1 MKTVQVRV
9 RIPVSLL
16 PQIEQMQMATGLF
29 YPGEVLLLVFQ
40 WFLADA
46 PRPTDKE
53 TAHGNPQSVRE
64 SGAEHFPDLSHPE
77 DQQKEAES
85 VALALRSNRVSEQA
99 GSLQRC
105 GALSLRDFMRSLA
118 G

>member
-1 MKTVQVRV
+1 MKQKPESVQVRV

-16 PQIEQMQMATGLF
+16 PKIEQIRVATGLF

-46 PRPTDKE
+46 PRPTDKD
-53 TAHGNPQSVRE
+53 TAHGNERDTNPPDPESSV
-64 SGAEHFPDLSHPE
+64 AP
-77 DQQKEAES
+77 QQKEIEA
-85 VALALRSNRVSEQA
+85 RVSVQA
-99 GSLQRC
+99 G
-105 GALSLRDFMRSLA
+105 SLRDFMRSLA

>member
-1 MKTVQVRV
+1 MKQKPESVQVRV

-16 PQIEQMQMATGLF
+16 PKIEQIRVATGLF

-46 PRPTDKE
+46 PRPVDKE
-53 TAHGNPQSVRE
+53 TAHGNVQVHTS
-64 SGAEHFPDLSHPE
+64 SDLSEPAPE
-77 DQQKEAES
+77 TS
-85 VALALRSNRVSEQA
+85 VALHQNESEARVSDQA
-99 GSLQRC
+99 G
-105 GALSLRDFMRSLA
+105 SLRDFMRSLA

>member
-1 MKTVQVRV
+1 MKQKPESVQVRV

-16 PQIEQMQMATGLF
+16 PKIEQIRVATGLF

-46 PRPTDKE
+46 PRPVDKE
-53 TAHGNPQSVRE
+53 IAHGNVQDSDPPDSESSV
-64 SGAEHFPDLSHPE
+64 AP
-77 DQQKEAES
+77 QQKEVEP
-85 VALALRSNRVSEQA
+85 RVNVQA
-99 GSLQRC
+99 G
-105 GALSLRDFMRSLA
+105 SLRDFMRTLA

>member
-1 MKTVQVRV
+1 MKQKPESVQVRV

-16 PQIEQMQMATGLF
+16 PKIEQIRVATGLF

-46 PRPTDKE
+46 PRPTEKE
-53 TAHGNPQSVRE
+53 TAHGNVGDPDSESSV
-64 SGAEHFPDLSHPE
+64 AP
-77 DQQKEAES
+77 QQKEIEA
-85 VALALRSNRVSEQA
+85 RVSEQA
-99 GSLQRC
+99 G
-105 GALSLRDFMRSLA
+105 SLRDFMRSLA

>member
-1 MKTVQVRV
+1 MKQKPESVQVRV

-16 PQIEQMQMATGLF
+16 PKIEQIRVATGLF

-53 TAHGNPQSVRE
+53 IAHGNVQVHAN
-64 SGAEHFPDLSHPE
+64 GDLSDPDAE
-77 DQQKEAES
+77 SSVAIQQKETEA
-85 VALALRSNRVSEQA
+85 RVSVQA
-99 GSLQRC
+99 G
-105 GALSLRDFMRSLA
+105 SLRDFMRSLA

>member
-1 MKTVQVRV
+1 MKQKPESVQVRV

-16 PQIEQMQMATGLF
+16 PKIEQIRVATGLF

-46 PRPTDKE
+46 PRPVDKE
-53 TAHGNPQSVRE
+53 IAYGDSQSSR
-64 SGAEHFPDLSHPE
+64 DLSDPPQP
-77 DQQKEAES
+77 QQQESEA
-85 VALALRSNRVSEQA
+85 RVSVQA
-99 GSLQRC
+99 G
-105 GALSLRDFMRSLA
+105 SLRDFMRSLA

>member
-1 MKTVQVRV
+1 MKQKPESVQVRV

-16 PQIEQMQMATGLF
+16 PKIEQIQVATGLF

-46 PRPTDKE
+46 PRPTVKE
-53 TAHGNPQSVRE
+53 TAHGNGRVMDDSENSVAPR
-64 SGAEHFPDLSHPE
+64 
-77 DQQKEAES
+77 QKEMET
-85 VALALRSNRVSEQA
+85 RVSEQV
-99 GSLQRC
+99 G
-105 GALSLRDFMRSLA
+105 SLRDFMRSLA

>member
-1 MKTVQVRV
+1 MTQKPESVQVRV

-16 PQIEQMQMATGLF
+16 PKIEQIQVATGLF

-53 TAHGNPQSVRE
+53 TAHGNEGDPDPESSVV
-64 SGAEHFPDLSHPE
+64 P
-77 DQQKEAES
+77 QQKETEG
-85 VALALRSNRVSEQA
+85 RVSVQA
-99 GSLQRC
+99 G
-105 GALSLRDFMRSLA
+105 SLRDFMRSLA

>member
-1 MKTVQVRV
+1 MKQKPESVQVRV

-16 PQIEQMQMATGLF
+16 PKIEQIRVATGLF

-46 PRPTDKE
+46 PRPVDKE
-53 TAHGNPQSVRE
+53 TAHGNVQVHAS
-64 SGAEHFPDLSHPE
+64 SDLSDPGVE
-77 DQQKEAES
+77 NSPAQQQKEMET
-85 VALALRSNRVSEQA
+85 RVSEQA
-99 GSLQRC
+99 G
-105 GALSLRDFMRSLA
+105 SLRDFMRSLA

>member
-1 MKTVQVRV
+1 
-9 RIPVSLL
+9 VSLL
-16 PQIEQMQMATGLF
+16 PKIEQIRVATGLF

-46 PRPTDKE
+46 PRPVDKE
-53 TAHGNPQSVRE
+53 TPHGDSQSD
-64 SGAEHFPDLSHPE
+64 PDLSHPP
-77 DQQKEAES
+77 DQQQEAEG
-85 VALALRSNRVSEQA
+85 RVSVQA

>member
-1 MKTVQVRV
+1 MKQKPESVQVRV

-16 PQIEQMQMATGLF
+16 PKIEQIRVATGLF

-46 PRPTDKE
+46 PRPVDKE
-53 TAHGNPQSVRE
+53 SAQCNAGDPDPPDPESSV
-64 SGAEHFPDLSHPE
+64 APH
-77 DQQKEAES
+77 QKEVEP
-85 VALALRSNRVSEQA
+85 RVSVQA
-99 GSLQRC
+99 G
-105 GALSLRDFMRSLA
+105 SLRDFMRTLA

>member
-1 MKTVQVRV
+1 MKQKPESVQVRV

-16 PQIEQMQMATGLF
+16 PKIEQIRVATGLF

-46 PRPTDKE
+46 PRPVDKE
-53 TAHGNPQSVRE
+53 IAHGNVQNPDPPEMSNTPEKQAEVRV
-64 SGAEHFPDLSHPE
+64 G
-77 DQQKEAES
+77 
-85 VALALRSNRVSEQA
+85 VQA
-99 GSLQRC
+99 G
-105 GALSLRDFMRSLA
+105 SLRDFMRSLA

>member
-1 MKTVQVRV
+1 MKQKPESVQVRV

-16 PQIEQMQMATGLF
+16 PKIEQIRVATGLF

-46 PRPTDKE
+46 PRPMDKE
-53 TAHGNPQSVRE
+53 TAGGNVGDPE
-64 SGAEHFPDLSHPE
+64 PPDLVAP
-77 DQQKEAES
+77 DKPKEAES
-85 VALALRSNRVSEQA
+85 KISGQA
-99 GSLQRC
+99 G
-105 GALSLRDFMRSLA
+105 SLRDFMRSLA

>member
-1 MKTVQVRV
+1 MKQKPESVQVRV

-16 PQIEQMQMATGLF
+16 PKIEQIRVATGLF

-46 PRPTDKE
+46 PRPVDKE
-53 TAHGNPQSVRE
+53 SAHGNVGDPDPPDPESSVTPQR
-64 SGAEHFPDLSHPE
+64 
-77 DQQKEAES
+77 KEMET
-85 VALALRSNRVSEQA
+85 RVSEQA
-99 GSLQRC
+99 GSL
-105 GALSLRDFMRSLA
+105 RDFMRTLA

>member
-1 MKTVQVRV
+1 MKQKPESVQVRV

-16 PQIEQMQMATGLF
+16 PKIEQIRVATGLF

-53 TAHGNPQSVRE
+53 TAHGNVGDPDPPEMSNTPEKQAEVRV
-64 SGAEHFPDLSHPE
+64 G
-77 DQQKEAES
+77 
-85 VALALRSNRVSEQA
+85 VQA
-99 GSLQRC
+99 G
-105 GALSLRDFMRSLA
+105 SLRDFMRSLA

>member
-1 MKTVQVRV
+1 MKQKPESVQVRV

-16 PQIEQMQMATGLF
+16 PKIEQIRVATGLF

-46 PRPTDKE
+46 PRPVDKE
-53 TAHGNPQSVRE
+53 IAHGNLRDPDAEISV
-64 SGAEHFPDLSHPE
+64 AP
-77 DQQKEAES
+77 QQKEAE
-85 VALALRSNRVSEQA
+85 ARVTEQ
-99 GSLQRC
+99 
-105 GALSLRDFMRSLA
+105 ALSLRDFMRSLA

>member
-1 MKTVQVRV
+1 M
-9 RIPVSLL
+9 
-16 PQIEQMQMATGLF
+16 IEQIRVATGLF

-46 PRPTDKE
+46 PRPTDK
-53 TAHGNPQSVRE
+53 TLGHVQDPDPPHPSV
-64 SGAEHFPDLSHPE
+64 AP
-77 DQQKEAES
+77 QQKEAE
-85 VALALRSNRVSEQA
+85 ARVSVQA

-105 GALSLRDFMRSLA
+105 GALSLRDFMRTLA